1 MDKKEPATKN
11 KLSLSH
17 PGKLEL
23 KKTIEGGQVRQ
34 KFSHG
39 RSKVV
44 TVEVRKKRVFAP
56 GTSGSMKEVKNA
68 PTLKVEEKPKETVDK
83 GGKEAVTPNLETGP
97 TLTEQE
103 RATRASALEEA
114 RRQEERRMLEV
125 QKGRA
130 KEERLTQKNRS

>member
-1 MDKKEPATKN
+1 MMDMKEPVTKN

-68 PTLKVEEKPKETVDK
+68 PTLNIEEKPKETVDK
-83 GGKEAVTPNLETGP
+83 EDKEAVTPNLETGP
-97 TLTEQE
+97 I
-103 RATRASALEEA
+103 
-114 RRQEERRMLEV
+114 
-125 QKGRA
+125 
-130 KEERLTQKNRS
+130 